1 MGTEAQV
8 NRSRGLDGELEDLR
22 PGRARSFAHNLGMP
36 PSAPAGHVMSAGSPS
51 HREKSVTP

>member
-22 PGRARSFAHNLGMP
+22 PGRARS
-36 PSAPAGHVMSAGSPS
+36 V
-51 HREKSVTP
+51 RV